1 MKYFNG
7 FALKDE
13 EVFFKSML
21 VESDFLVA
29 GFSYGAQKAF
39 EYVYNSK
46 ERIDRLMLFSPAFF
60 QNEKKSFIKT
70 QLRYYKADE
79 SAYTKQFLKNVVYPS
94 SVDLSHYLSEG
105 SLEELE
111 FLLSYTWDKK
121 RFLELLDRGVVI
133 EVFIGGLDKIVNSK
147 ESFEFFSEFA
157 MTYFFKEKGHLL
169 EMK

>member
-13 EVFFKSML
+13 ELFFKSML
-21 VESDFLVA
+21 MESNFLVA

-39 EYVYNSK
+39 EYTYHSK

-70 QLRYYKADE
+70 QLRYYKANKK
-79 SAYTKQFLKNVVYPS
+79 AYTQQFLKNVVYPS
-94 SVDLSHYLSEG
+94 SVNLSHYLSAG
-105 SLEELE
+105 NIDELE
-111 FLLSYTWDKK
+111 SLLTYTWDKE
-121 RFLELLDRGVVI
+121 RFLELLDRGVII

-157 MTYFFKEKGHLL
+157 MTYFLKESGHLL
-169 EMK
+169 D